1 MKVIHKRIKM
11 DIETKFFVEK
21 LLLKYIEKIPQ
32 SKEELFM
39 SDIAHILSIDIVND
53 LCIALDIYEDE
64 A

>member
-1 MKVIHKRIKM
+1 MVSKRIKM

-39 SDIAHILSIDIVND
+39 SDISHILSIDIVND